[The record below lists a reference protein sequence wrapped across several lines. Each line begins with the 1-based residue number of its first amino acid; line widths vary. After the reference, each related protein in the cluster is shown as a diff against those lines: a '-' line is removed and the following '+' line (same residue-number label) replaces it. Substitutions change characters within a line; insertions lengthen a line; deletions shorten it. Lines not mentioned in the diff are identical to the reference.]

1 MILETVKNTNR
12 AARLLL
18 VFSVICGG
26 IYPLI
31 VTAIG
36 KTLFPAEAN
45 GSQILKG
52 EAIIGSELIA
62 QKFTQPKYFHSRPSA
77 ADFATIPSGASNQ
90 SPTSKS
96 LAEAIQERRKTYGD
110 AAPSDLLTASAS
122 GLDPHITPE
131 SAQMQIKRIVAARG
145 LDQAG
150 EERLRTI
157 VANNSERPTLGFL
170 GKDRVNVLKLNIHLD
185 QELP

>member
-26 IYPLI
+26 IYPLL

-36 KTLFPAEAN
+36 KTFFPAEAN
-45 GSQILKG
+45 GSRILKG

-77 ADFATIPSGASNQ
+77 ADFATIPSGASNHG
-90 SPTSKS
+90 PTSKS
-96 LAEAIQERRKTYGD
+96 LADAIQGRQKTYSD

-131 SAQMQIKRIVAARG
+131 SAQMQMERIVAARG
-145 LDQAG
+145 LDRTG
-150 EERLRTI
+150 EERLRAI
-157 VANNSERPTLGFL
+157 VAYHSERPTLGFL
-170 GKDRVNVLKLNIHLD
+170 GKKRVNVLKLNIHLD